1 MSLLV
6 IGLIL
11 LAGEATTCPV
21 DLCRCGLQAWNC
33 DDSGLRRVPHVEDA
47 GVLFLSLRRCLLR
60 DLTDDD
66 MTRLGDV
73 TDLDVSNQRGYD
85 CVRDRRGLAWPTVRV
100 TGLCAVSVL
109 FLFLKKKKK
118 KKKKK
123 IFYIKNFFYIK

>member
-21 DLCRCGLQAWNC
+21 DLCHCGLQAWNC
-33 DDSGLRRVPHVEDA
+33 DDSGLRHVPNVEDA
-47 GVLFLSLRRCLLR
+47 RVLFLSLRRCLLL

-66 MTRLGDV
+66 MTRLGGV

-85 CVRDRRGLAWPTVRV
+85 CVRDRQRLAWPTVRV

-109 FLFLKKKKK
+109 FLFF
-118 KKKKK
+118 KK
-123 IFYIKNFFYIK
+123 IKNKIKKNK